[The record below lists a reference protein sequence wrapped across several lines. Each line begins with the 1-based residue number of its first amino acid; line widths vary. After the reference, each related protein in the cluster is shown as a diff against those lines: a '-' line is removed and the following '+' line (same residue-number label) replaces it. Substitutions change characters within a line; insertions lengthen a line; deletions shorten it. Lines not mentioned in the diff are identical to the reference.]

1 MRPGRPAALLLEV
14 VVALAVLVAAM
25 GLLGAQL
32 AGALNMTSYSEEQLR
47 AALLADR
54 ILALVQLDPELQRL
68 VAEDDLIE
76 DLFGEEYPGYFWR
89 VTTEPL
95 ERDRPDELKLVT
107 IQVLY
112 QPVRELQ
119 ESRSGISTA
128 TVLRQLA
135 FFKGKPGT
143 INLVEQAGL
152 TEEQAEE
159 LRQAIPIPGFDP
171 TAIDLQQLMAMLTS
185 DQIMQLLPMLMPLL
199 QQIAGGSLPAE
210 LAGLAEQFGSTL
222 GPEGTG
228 GTSPGDL
235 AGAIGEAV
243 RGAQGPRGAGTQ
255 PPPTPGR
262 MPAAGGQTPGRA
274 PAQAPVAGGPG
285 RTPAPSPPPAG
296 GGVNIGRGS
305 GPNGEYTI
313 EDLMRMRDEYERL
326 QGGGR

>member
-68 VAEDDLIE
+68 VAEDDLVE

-135 FFKGKPGT
+135 FFKGKPST

-210 LAGLAEQFGSTL
+210 LAGLAEQFGSPL

-228 GTSPGDL
+228 GASSGDL
-235 AGAIGEAV
+235 AGEIGEAV
-243 RGAQGPRGAGTQ
+243 RGAQGPRGAGIR

-274 PAQAPVAGGPG
+274 PAPAPVAGGPG

-326 QGGGR
+326 QGGSR